1 MFLPTGPPPGYQHA
15 AWAAAGLQAPPS
27 GTRAAGAAQGLFYPH
42 PGPTCTMNDGGA
54 RLTQADFVEAAVKTW
69 KAEEQ
74 RMGTA
79 ANLLQ
84 QALAKHDTLNDAL
97 QQSAMTHAMAQQ
109 AITAMQGLWT
119 DHNRM
124 SATIE
129 QLTKRIGH
137 LEATLATVIRHQEG
151 SEPRGAPPWFTH
163 AERRGHEGPPAV
175 PRGPTHQ
182 GEEEDQD
189 DGPLMKRFR
198 AITWKDNAK

>member
-15 AWAAAGLQAPPS
+15 AWAAAGLQAPPT
-27 GTRAAGAAQGLFYPH
+27 GTRANGAEQGLFYPH
-42 PGPTCTMNDGGA
+42 PGPTGTMSNGGA
-54 RLTQADFVEAAVKTW
+54 SLTQADFVEAAVKTW

-84 QALAKHDTLNDAL
+84 QAMAKHDTLNDAL
-97 QQSAMTHAMAQQ
+97 QQSATTHAMAQQ
-109 AITAMQGLWT
+109 AITVMHGFCT

-129 QLTKRIGH
+129 QLTKRIDN
-137 LEATLATVIRHQEG
+137 LEATLATVLRHQAG
-151 SEPRGAPPWFTH
+151 LEPREAPPWFAH
-163 AERRGHEGPPAV
+163 AKCSGHADPPAE
-175 PRGPTHQ
+175 PRAHHP
-182 GEEEDQD
+182 GEDDEQE

-198 AITWKDNAK
+198 AITWKDHAK